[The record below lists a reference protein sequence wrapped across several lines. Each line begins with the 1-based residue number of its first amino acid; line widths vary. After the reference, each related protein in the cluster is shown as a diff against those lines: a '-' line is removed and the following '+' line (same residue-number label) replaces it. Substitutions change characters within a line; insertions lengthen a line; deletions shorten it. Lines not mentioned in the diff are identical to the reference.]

1 MMLLILEVK
10 YLIKVSDTRR
20 ADFTEECRR
29 QSRLTAQADLA
40 DVDVMNFMD
49 DVLVAED
56 GEDEGECYN
65 FPSFHAKVN
74 QPVKFSVRT
83 SIDYFFLWYQN
94 IDCHF

>member
-1 MMLLILEVK
+1 MLLILEVK

-49 DVLVAED
+49 AEIH
-56 GEDEGECYN
+56 G
-65 FPSFHAKVN
+65 
-74 QPVKFSVRT
+74 
-83 SIDYFFLWYQN
+83 
-94 IDCHF
+94 